1 MATHDPSMS
10 SDEIRKANQKQILKI
25 ALILAIVTGI
35 EFVLAFIWPESVSRF
50 MLNILF
56 IILTLVKAFYIVAEF
71 MHLKGEIK
79 TLAYSVLLPL
89 VFIVWLLVVLWV
101 EGQEMIDPFTI

>member
-1 MATHDPSMS
+1 MATHDPNMS
-10 SDEIRKANQKQILKI
+10 SDELRKANQKQILKI

-35 EFVLAFIWPESVSRF
+35 EFVLAFLWPESVSRF
-50 MLNILF
+50 LLNILF
-56 IILTLVKAFYIVAEF
+56 IVLTLVKAFYIVAEF